1 MLDTLL
7 RWWATEM
14 LRWVPAGILRP
25 RGEGAVA
32 TLAADGSLPIANRR
46 GTARQAV
53 VLRVPAAAML
63 EREVPLPLA
72 AERDPDA
79 VLGFE
84 MDRLTPFAAADVHW
98 GWMPVRR
105 DKAAGRIVL
114 RLLLVPKVAVAAAL
128 AALAADGLVPVA
140 IEAGMIEAGMI
151 EAGVRRIP
159 LRDRVRGSR
168 RGQWVLAG
176 LGAACGVLCVV
187 AVALP
192 FALQSARLAEAEAAI
207 AALRPRVD
215 RVDALR
221 RRALAGGADR
231 DAVVAERA
239 RVGDTLAV
247 VAALTAVLPD
257 DTFLT
262 ELTLRGGQVT
272 VSGQSAAAVR
282 LIGAIA
288 ADPVFHNPAFTAPVT
303 RAEGGRLDSFSL
315 RADTGSGAGT
325 DEGKAQR

>member
-14 LRWVPAGILRP
+14 LGWVPAGIVRP
-25 RGEGAVA
+25 RTDGAVA
-32 TLAADGSLPIANRR
+32 TLGADGSLPMVNRR
-46 GTARQAV
+46 GTARQPV

-98 GWMPVRR
+98 GWAVLRR
-105 DKAAGRIVL
+105 DRAAGRVVL

-140 IEAGMIEAGMI
+140 IEAEGAG
-151 EAGVRRIP
+151 ARRIA
-159 LRDRVRGSR
+159 LRDTGGGPR
-168 RGQWVLAG
+168 RGRWALFG
-176 LGAACGVLCVV
+176 LGAACAVAAAV

-192 FALQSARLAEAEAAI
+192 FVLQGVRLADTEARI
-207 AALRPRVD
+207 AVLRPRVD
-215 RVDALR
+215 QVDAIR

-239 RVGDTLAV
+239 RVGDALAV

-257 DTFLT
+257 DTFLS

-272 VSGQSAAAVR
+272 VSGRSAAAVR
-282 LIGAIA
+282 LIGLIA

-303 RAEGGRLDSFSL
+303 RPEGGRLDNFSL
-315 RADTGSGAGT
+315 RADTGGDDARP
-325 DEGKAQR
+325 AR